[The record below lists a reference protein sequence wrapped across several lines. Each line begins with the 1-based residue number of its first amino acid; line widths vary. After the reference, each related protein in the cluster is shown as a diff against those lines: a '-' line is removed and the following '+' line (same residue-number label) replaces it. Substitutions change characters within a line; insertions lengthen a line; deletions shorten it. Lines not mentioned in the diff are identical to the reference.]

1 MKSTHSKKKLQIFVL
16 KAGAII
22 ALALILSSCASK
34 SSQNALNIYQA
45 QTLSISAGTQIK
57 TKEGV
62 YTAQTDEEWVSMGRY
77 AELEQKYLN
86 NLEKVRE

>member
-1 MKSTHSKKKLQIFVL
+1 MKSIPSKKKLQIFVL
-16 KAGAII
+16 KAAVILV
-22 ALALILSSCASK
+22 LAPIFSSCASK

-57 TKEGV
+57 TKEGI

-86 NLEKVRE
+86 ILDKNK